1 MLSNNI
7 NREDSSGKTEN
18 LIYSNFTIAISGHK
32 DNSNNNKM
40 ESKIKNKIIQTARNI

>member
-32 DNSNNNKM
+32 DNSNKKM

>member
-32 DNSNNNKM
+32 DNSNK
-40 ESKIKNKIIQTARNI
+40 KIIQTARNI